1 MCDTILATLLKVR
14 PHYSQSSR
22 ENATPSSGTSPLA
35 SCKEVLPPPGA
46 FCAEKTEIC
55 RLGSWLFYWSV
66 IEEKSQAIN
75 HRRSE
80 NIPFAAWPHF
90 NETIY

>member
-22 ENATPSSGTSPLA
+22 ENATSSSGTSPLA

-55 RLGSWLFYWSV
+55 RL
-66 IEEKSQAIN
+66 AILLERN
-75 HRRSE
+75 RRKVPGDKPQKKRKHS
-80 NIPFAAWPHF
+80 FRGLAAL
-90 NETIY
+90 